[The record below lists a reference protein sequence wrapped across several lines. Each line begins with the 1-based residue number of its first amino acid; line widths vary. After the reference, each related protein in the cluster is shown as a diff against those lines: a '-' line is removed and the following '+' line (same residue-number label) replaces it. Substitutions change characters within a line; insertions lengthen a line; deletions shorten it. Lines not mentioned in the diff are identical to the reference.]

1 MKMPR
6 SRCTEQGKTA
16 QFPELEEDVAAWI
29 TSKRRE
35 GVGVSTTVI
44 CLNAKA
50 LAHEKGI
57 TTDKFKVSQS
67 WCYKF
72 LAHNGFSIHR
82 RTTVAQKRPE
92 DFEDKLINFQCF
104 ILGMLQCYDFDLSM
118 TGNADQTPLTFDIAS
133 NTTVLSSGIKTV
145 PIMATGHEKDRLTVM
160 LACRGDGSKLPPYV
174 VFKKKT
180 LPKNIK
186 FPDGMLMRCHEKGWM
201 DEALVKDWLNS
212 VWAKV
217 GGLMKCKSLLVWDSF
232 RGHPTQPVKNT
243 LARLNTVP
251 AIIPGGMTSMLK
263 SFDDCE

>member
-1 MKMPR
+1 M
-6 SRCTEQGKTA
+6 
-16 QFPELEEDVAAWI
+16 
-29 TSKRRE
+29 
-35 GVGVSTTVI
+35 STTVI

-145 PIMATGHEKDRLTVM
+145 PIKTTGHEKDCFTVM
-160 LACRGDGSKLPPYV
+160 LACRGDESKLPPYV

-212 VWAKV
+212 A
-217 GGLMKCKSLLVWDSF
+217 
-232 RGHPTQPVKNT
+232 
-243 LARLNTVP
+243 
-251 AIIPGGMTSMLK
+251 
-263 SFDDCE
+263 